1 MAGLE
6 TKVAL
11 VTGAA
16 RQRGIGRA
24 IAVRLARDGADVVV
38 TSLRRDPRD
47 FPQAERRSGWRGL
60 ASVASEIE
68 ALGRRPDGRPS
79 GRALALEADVTRQTD
94 VQALVERTLEAFG
107 RIDILVNNAGAA
119 SCGERALWEID
130 NEEWYRVIDV
140 NLNGVYLCCKAVAPV
155 MIEAGR
161 GGRIINI
168 SSAAG
173 RVGIPFYGAY
183 CPSKFAV
190 VGLTQMLAL
199 ELAPH
204 RVTVNAVA
212 PGITDTDMMDGT
224 FQRMAG
230 KMGMRFDQVKQGVP
244 AAVPLGRLA
253 TPEEIAAAVAF
264 LASDEASYVTG
275 HTLNVNGGSPLG

>member
-6 TKVAL
+6 GKVAV

-24 IAVRLARDGADVVV
+24 IAVRLAQDGADLAVSGVH
-38 TSLRRDPRD
+38 RAPED
-47 FPQAERRSGWRGL
+47 FPEAERRSGWRGL
-60 ASVASEIE
+60 ASVAEEAE
-68 ALGRRPDGRPS
+68 ALGRR
-79 GRALALEADVTRQTD
+79 ALAVEADITSKAD
-94 VQALVERTLEAFG
+94 VQALVERTLQAFG

-119 SCGERALWEID
+119 FCGDRSLWEID
-130 NEEWYRVIDV
+130 DEEWYRVIDV

-183 CPSKFAV
+183 CASKFGV
-190 VGLTQMLAL
+190 IGLTQMLAL
-199 ELAPH
+199 ELATH

-212 PGITDTDMMDGT
+212 PGTTDTDMMDGT
-224 FQRMAG
+224 FGRMAR
-230 KMGMRFDQVKQGVP
+230 KMGLEFQQIKQGVSIG
-244 AAVPLGRLA
+244 VPLGRQA
-253 TPEEIAAAVAF
+253 TPPEIAGAVAF
-264 LASDEASYVTG
+264 LASDDASYVTG
-275 HTLNVNGGSPLG
+275 QTLNVTGGAPMS

>member
-6 TKVAL
+6 GKVAL

-24 IAVRLARDGADVVV
+24 IAVRLARDGADLVV
-38 TSLRRDPRD
+38 SSAGRALED
-47 FPQAERRSGWRGL
+47 FPEAEKRSGWRGL
-60 ASVASEIE
+60 ASVAAEVE
-68 ALGRRPDGRPS
+68 ALGR
-79 GRALALEADVTRQTD
+79 RALALEADVTRKAD
-94 VQALVERTLEAFG
+94 VQALVELTIQPFG
-107 RIDILVNNAGAA
+107 HIDILVNNAGAA
-119 SCGERALWEID
+119 FCGDRALWEID
-130 NEEWYRVIDV
+130 DEEWYRVIDV

-161 GGRIINI
+161 GGRIINL

-183 CPSKFAV
+183 CASKFGV

-212 PGITDTDMMDGT
+212 PGTTDTDMMDGT
-224 FQRMAG
+224 FGRMAR
-230 KMGMRFDQVKQGVP
+230 KMGMEFQQIKQGVSIG
-244 AAVPLGRLA
+244 VPLGRQA
-253 TPEEIAAAVAF
+253 TPPEIAGAVAF
-264 LASDEASYVTG
+264 LASDDASYVTG
-275 HTLNVNGGSPLG
+275 QTLNVTGGSPMS

>member
-1 MAGLE
+1 MAGLDG
-6 TKVAL
+6 KVAL

-38 TSLRRDPRD
+38 SGAHRDPQD
-47 FPQAERRSGWRGL
+47 FPEAEKQSGWRGL
-60 ASVASEIE
+60 ASVAAEVE
-68 ALGRRPDGRPS
+68 GLGRRS
-79 GRALALEADVTRQTD
+79 LAVEADVTRKTD
-94 VQALVERTLEAFG
+94 VQALVERALATFG

-119 SCGERALWEID
+119 FCGDRALWETD
-130 NEEWYRVIDV
+130 DEEWYRVIDV

-155 MIEAGR
+155 LIEGGR
-161 GGRIINI
+161 GGRIINM

-183 CPSKFAV
+183 CASKFGV

-199 ELAPH
+199 ELASH

-224 FQRMAG
+224 FARMAS
-230 KMGMRFDQVKQGVP
+230 KMGLEFQQVREGISSG
-244 AAVPLGRLA
+244 VPLGRRA
-253 TPEEIAAAVAF
+253 TPEEIAGAVAF
-264 LASDEASYVTG
+264 LASDDASYITG
-275 HTLNVNGGSPLG
+275 QTLNVSGGSPMG

>member
-1 MAGLE
+1 LAGL
-6 TKVAL
+6 KRRVAL

-24 IAVRLARDGADVVV
+24 IAVRLAKDGADLVIASVH
-38 TSLRRDPRD
+38 REPQD
-47 FPQAERRSGWRGL
+47 FPEAEKRSGWRGL
-60 ASVASEIE
+60 ASVATEIE
-68 ALGRRPDGRPS
+68 ALGR
-79 GRALALEADVTRQTD
+79 RALALEADVTRKAD
-94 VQALVERTLEAFG
+94 VQTLVEGALEAFG

-119 SCGERALWEID
+119 SCGDRALWETD
-130 NEEWYRVIDV
+130 DEEWYRVIDV
-140 NLNGVYLCCKAVAPV
+140 NLNGVYLCCKAVTPV

-161 GGRIINI
+161 GGRIINM

-224 FQRMAG
+224 FERMAG
-230 KMGMRFDQVKQGVP
+230 KMGMEFQQVKQGVP
-244 AAVPLGRLA
+244 VAVPLGRLA
-253 TPEEIAAAVAF
+253 TPEEVAAAVAF

-275 HTLNVNGGSPLG
+275 QTLNVNGGSPMG

>member
-6 TKVAL
+6 GKVAL

-16 RQRGIGRA
+16 RERGIGRA
-24 IAVRLARDGADVVV
+24 IAVRLARDGADLVV
-38 TSLRRDPRD
+38 SGIHREPQD
-47 FPQAERRSGWRGL
+47 FPEAEKQSAWRGL
-60 ASVASEIE
+60 ASVAAEIE
-68 ALGRRPDGRPS
+68 AAGR
-79 GRALALEADVTRQTD
+79 RALAQDADITRKAD
-94 VQALVERTLEAFG
+94 VQALVERTLQTFG

-119 SCGERALWEID
+119 YCGDRTLWEID
-130 NEEWYRVIDV
+130 DEEWYRVIDV

-161 GGRIINI
+161 GGRIINL

-183 CPSKFAV
+183 CASKFGV

-212 PGITDTDMMDGT
+212 PGTTDTDMMDGT
-224 FQRMAG
+224 FGRMAR
-230 KMGMRFDQVKQGVP
+230 KMGMEMAQIKGGVSLG
-244 AAVPLGRLA
+244 VPLGRQA
-253 TPEEIAAAVAF
+253 KPEEIAAAVAF
-264 LASDEASYVTG
+264 LASEDASYVTG
-275 HTLNVNGGSPLG
+275 QTLDVNGGSPMN

>member
-1 MAGLE
+1 M
-6 TKVAL
+6 
-11 VTGAA
+11 TGAA
-16 RQRGIGRA
+16 RHRGIGRA
-24 IAVRLARDGADVVV
+24 IAVRLAGDGADLVIASV
-38 TSLRRDPRD
+38 RRDFQD
-47 FPQAERRSGWRGL
+47 FPEAEKRSGWRGL
-60 ASVASEIE
+60 ASVAAEIE
-68 ALGRRPDGRPS
+68 VLGRQ
-79 GRALALEADVTRQTD
+79 ALALEADVARKAD

-119 SCGERALWEID
+119 SCGDRALWEID
-130 NEEWYRVIDV
+130 DEEWYRVIDV

-199 ELAPH
+199 ELAPY

-224 FQRMAG
+224 FERMAG
-230 KMGMRFDQVKQGVP
+230 KMGMDFQQVKQGVP
-244 AAVPLGRLA
+244 VAVPLGRLA
-253 TPEEIAAAVAF
+253 TPEEIAAVAF
-264 LASDEASYVTG
+264 LASDDASYITG
-275 HTLNVNGGSPLG
+275 QTLNVNGGSPMG

>member
-1 MAGLE
+1 LAGLKG
-6 TKVAL
+6 KVAL

-24 IAVRLARDGADVVV
+24 IAVRLAQDGADLVIASVH
-38 TSLRRDPRD
+38 REPQD
-47 FPQAERRSGWRGL
+47 FPEAEKRSGWRGL
-60 ASVASEIE
+60 ASVATEIE
-68 ALGRRPDGRPS
+68 ALGR
-79 GRALALEADVTRQTD
+79 RALALEADVTRKAD
-94 VQALVERTLEAFG
+94 VQTLVEGALEAFG

-119 SCGERALWEID
+119 SCGDRALWETD
-130 NEEWYRVIDV
+130 DEEWYRVIDV

-161 GGRIINI
+161 GGRIINM

-224 FQRMAG
+224 FERMAG
-230 KMGMRFDQVKQGVP
+230 KMGMEFQQVKQGVP
-244 AAVPLGRLA
+244 VAVPLGRLA

-275 HTLNVNGGSPLG
+275 QTLNVNGGSPMG

>member
-6 TKVAL
+6 GKVAL

-24 IAVRLARDGADVVV
+24 IAVRLARGGADVVV
-38 TSLRRDPRD
+38 SGVGRASED
-47 FPQAERRSGWRGL
+47 FPEAEKRSGWRGL
-60 ASVASEIE
+60 ESVVAEVE
-68 ALGRRPDGRPS
+68 ALGR
-79 GRALALEADVTRQTD
+79 RALALEADVTRKAD
-94 VQALVERTLEAFG
+94 VQALVERTLQAFG
-107 RIDILVNNAGAA
+107 RIDIFVNNAGAA
-119 SCGERALWEID
+119 FCGDRALWEID
-130 NEEWYRVIDV
+130 DEEWYRVIDV

-183 CPSKFAV
+183 CASKFGV

-199 ELAPH
+199 ELAAH

-212 PGITDTDMMDGT
+212 PGTTDTDMMDGT
-224 FQRMAG
+224 FGRMAR
-230 KMGMRFDQVKQGVP
+230 KMGIEFGQIKQGVSLG
-244 AAVPLGRLA
+244 VPLGRQA
-253 TPEEIAAAVAF
+253 TPLEIAGAVAY
-264 LASDEASYVTG
+264 LASDDASYVTG
-275 HTLNVNGGSPLG
+275 QTLNVTGGSPMN

>member
-6 TKVAL
+6 GKVAL

-24 IAVRLARDGADVVV
+24 IAVRLARDGADVVISGV
-38 TSLRRDPRD
+38 GRDPED
-47 FPQAERRSGWRGL
+47 FPEAEKRSDWRGL
-60 ASVASEIE
+60 ASVVAEVE
-68 ALGRRPDGRPS
+68 ALGR
-79 GRALALEADVTRQTD
+79 RALALEADVTRKAD
-94 VQALVERTLEAFG
+94 VQALVERTLQAFG
-107 RIDILVNNAGAA
+107 RIDIFVNNAGAA
-119 SCGERALWEID
+119 FCGDRALWEID
-130 NEEWYRVIDV
+130 DEEWYRVIDV

-183 CPSKFAV
+183 CASKFGV

-199 ELAPH
+199 ELAAH

-212 PGITDTDMMDGT
+212 PGTTDTDMMDGT
-224 FQRMAG
+224 FGRMAR
-230 KMGMRFDQVKQGVP
+230 KMGIEFGQMKQGVSLG
-244 AAVPLGRLA
+244 VPLGRQA
-253 TPEEIAAAVAF
+253 TPLEIAGAVAY
-264 LASDEASYVTG
+264 LASDDASYVTG
-275 HTLNVNGGSPLG
+275 QTLNVTGGTPMG

>member
-6 TKVAL
+6 GKVAL

-16 RQRGIGRA
+16 RERGIGRA

-38 TSLRRDPRD
+38 SSVRRAPED
-47 FPQAERRSGWRGL
+47 FPEAEKQSGWRGL
-60 ASVASEIE
+60 ASVAAEVE
-68 ALGRRPDGRPS
+68 ALGRQ
-79 GRALALEADVTRQTD
+79 ALALEADVTRKAD
-94 VQALVERTLEAFG
+94 VQALVERTLQTFG

-119 SCGERALWEID
+119 FCGDRALWEID
-130 NEEWYRVIDV
+130 DEEWYRVIDV

-161 GGRIINI
+161 GGRIINL

-183 CPSKFAV
+183 CASKFGV

-199 ELAPH
+199 EIAPH

-212 PGITDTDMMDGT
+212 PGTTDTDMMDGT
-224 FQRMAG
+224 FGRMAR
-230 KMGMRFDQVKQGVP
+230 KMGMEFQQVKQGVSIG
-244 AAVPLGRLA
+244 VPLGRQA
-253 TPEEIAAAVAF
+253 TPLEIAGAVAY
-264 LASDEASYVTG
+264 LASDDAAYVTG
-275 HTLNVNGGSPLG
+275 QTLNVTGGTPMS

>member
-6 TKVAL
+6 GKVAL

-16 RQRGIGRA
+16 RERGIGRA
-24 IAVRLARDGADVVV
+24 IALRLARDGADLVV
-38 TSLRRDPRD
+38 SGIHRE
-47 FPQAERRSGWRGL
+47 PQDLPEAEKQSGWQGL
-60 ASVASEIE
+60 ASVAAEIE
-68 ALGRRPDGRPS
+68 ALGRR
-79 GRALALEADVTRQTD
+79 ALAQDADITRKAD
-94 VQALVERTLEAFG
+94 VQALVERTLQTFG

-119 SCGERALWEID
+119 YCGDRTLWEIAD
-130 NEEWYRVIDV
+130 EEWYRVIDV

-161 GGRIINI
+161 GGRIINL

-183 CPSKFAV
+183 CASKFGV

-212 PGITDTDMMDGT
+212 PGTTDTDMMDGT
-224 FQRMAG
+224 FGRMAR
-230 KMGMRFDQVKQGVP
+230 KRGMEMSQIKGG
-244 AAVPLGRLA
+244 ASLAVPLGRQA
-253 TPEEIAAAVAF
+253 KPEEIAAAVAF
-264 LASDEASYVTG
+264 LASDDASYVTG
-275 HTLNVNGGSPLG
+275 QTLDVNGGSPMN

>member
-6 TKVAL
+6 GRVAL

-24 IAVRLARDGADVVV
+24 IALRLAQEGADVVV
-38 TSLRRDPRD
+38 SGAHRDPQD
-47 FPQAERRSGWRGL
+47 FPEAEKQSGWQGL
-60 ASVASEIE
+60 ASVAAEVE
-68 ALGRRPDGRPS
+68 ALGRHS
-79 GRALALEADVTRQTD
+79 LALEADVTRKAD
-94 VQALVERTLEAFG
+94 VQVLLERTMEAFG

-119 SCGERALWEID
+119 FCGERPLWEID
-130 NEEWYRVIDV
+130 DEEWYRVIDV

-155 MIEAGR
+155 MIEGGR
-161 GGRIINI
+161 GGRIINL

-183 CPSKFAV
+183 CASKFGV

-199 ELAPH
+199 EMAPY

-224 FQRMAG
+224 FGRMAR
-230 KMGMRFDQVKQGVP
+230 KMGMEFHQVKEGVCLG
-244 AAVPLGRLA
+244 VPLGRRA
-253 TPEEIAAAVAF
+253 TPDEIAGAVAF
-264 LASDEASYVTG
+264 LASDDACYITG
-275 HTLNVNGGSPLG
+275 QTLNVNGGSPMG

>member
-6 TKVAL
+6 GKVAV

-24 IAVRLARDGADVVV
+24 IAVRLAQDGADVAVSGV
-38 TSLRRDPRD
+38 HRAPED
-47 FPQAERRSGWRGL
+47 FPEAERRSGWRGL
-60 ASVASEIE
+60 ASVAEE
-68 ALGRRPDGRPS
+68 VETLGRR
-79 GRALALEADVTRQTD
+79 ALAVEADITSKAD
-94 VQALVERTLEAFG
+94 VQALVERTLQAFG

-119 SCGERALWEID
+119 FCGDRSLWEID
-130 NEEWYRVIDV
+130 DEEWYRVIDV

-183 CPSKFAV
+183 CASKFGV
-190 VGLTQMLAL
+190 IGLTQMLAL
-199 ELAPH
+199 ELATH

-212 PGITDTDMMDGT
+212 PGTTDTDMMDGT
-224 FQRMAG
+224 FGRMAR
-230 KMGMRFDQVKQGVP
+230 KMGLEFQQIKQGVSIG
-244 AAVPLGRLA
+244 VPLGRQA
-253 TPEEIAAAVAF
+253 TPPEIAGAVAF
-264 LASDEASYVTG
+264 LASDDASYVTG
-275 HTLNVNGGSPLG
+275 QTLNVTGGAPMS

>member
-1 MAGLE
+1 LAGLKG
-6 TKVAL
+6 KVAL

-24 IAVRLARDGADVVV
+24 IAVRLAQDGADLVIASVH
-38 TSLRRDPRD
+38 REPQD
-47 FPQAERRSGWRGL
+47 FPEAEKRSGWRGL
-60 ASVASEIE
+60 ASVATEIE
-68 ALGRRPDGRPS
+68 ALGR
-79 GRALALEADVTRQTD
+79 RALALEADVTRKAD
-94 VQALVERTLEAFG
+94 VQTLVEGALEAFG

-119 SCGERALWEID
+119 SCGDRALWETD
-130 NEEWYRVIDV
+130 DEEWYRVIDV
-140 NLNGVYLCCKAVAPV
+140 NLNGVYLCCKAVTPV

-161 GGRIINI
+161 GGRIINM

-224 FQRMAG
+224 FERMAG
-230 KMGMRFDQVKQGVP
+230 KMGMEFQQVKEGVP
-244 AAVPLGRLA
+244 VAVPLGRLA

-275 HTLNVNGGSPLG
+275 QTLNVNGGSPMG

>member
-6 TKVAL
+6 GRVAL

-16 RQRGIGRA
+16 RERGIGRA
-24 IAVRLARDGADVVV
+24 IAVRLARDGADLVVSGV
-38 TSLRRDPRD
+38 RRAPED
-47 FPQAERRSGWRGL
+47 FPEAEKRSGWRGL
-60 ASVASEIE
+60 ASVAEEAE
-68 ALGRRPDGRPS
+68 ALGR
-79 GRALALEADVTRQTD
+79 RALALEADVTRKAD
-94 VQALVERTLEAFG
+94 VQALVERTLQAFG

-119 SCGERALWEID
+119 FCGDRALWEID
-130 NEEWYRVIDV
+130 DEEWYRVIDV

-161 GGRIINI
+161 GGRIINL

-183 CPSKFAV
+183 CASKFGV

-212 PGITDTDMMDGT
+212 PGTTDTDMMDGT
-224 FQRMAG
+224 FGRMAR
-230 KMGMRFDQVKQGVP
+230 KMGMEFGQVKGGVSLG
-244 AAVPLGRLA
+244 VPLGRQA
-253 TPEEIAAAVAF
+253 KPEEIAGAVAY
-264 LASDEASYVTG
+264 LASDDAAYVTG
-275 HTLNVNGGSPLG
+275 QTLNVTGGTPMG